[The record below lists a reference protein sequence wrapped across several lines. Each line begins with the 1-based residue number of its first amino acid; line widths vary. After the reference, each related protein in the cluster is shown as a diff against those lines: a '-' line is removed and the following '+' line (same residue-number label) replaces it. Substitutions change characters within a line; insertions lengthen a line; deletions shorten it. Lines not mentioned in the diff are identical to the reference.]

1 MRNNKFLKGTPSA
14 VCCYDSPR
22 KLLQGSSILF
32 IIMNIQILGQPQKGT
47 ELTEDWPKGKLS
59 GRHVYKELR
68 AQVCTGKTM
77 VILSL
82 PCGLSLQVTA
92 QPPPSVPFLKLW
104 GWKAPGARLGGSK
117 PRGWLAREEASGKTQ
132 IIHTCG
138 CLVRYLNLEK
148 KIVVLQKSVLRII
161 SSGLAWWLS
170 GNESAYQ
177 CRRFGFDPWV
187 GKILWRRKW

>member
-1 MRNNKFLKGTPSA
+1 MHREDHGDSLSA
-14 VCCYDSPR
+14 LWSVSASHCPA
-22 KLLQGSSILF
+22 SSICPF
-32 IIMNIQILGQPQKGT
+32 SQIVRLESP
-47 ELTEDWPKGKLS
+47 W
-59 GRHVYKELR
+59 
-68 AQVCTGKTM
+68 C
-77 VILSL
+77 
-82 PCGLSLQVTA
+82 
-92 QPPPSVPFLKLW
+92 
-104 GWKAPGARLGGSK
+104 ARLGGSK

-148 KIVVLQKSVLRII
+148 KTVVLQKSVLRII
-161 SSGLAWWLS
+161 ISGLAWWLS